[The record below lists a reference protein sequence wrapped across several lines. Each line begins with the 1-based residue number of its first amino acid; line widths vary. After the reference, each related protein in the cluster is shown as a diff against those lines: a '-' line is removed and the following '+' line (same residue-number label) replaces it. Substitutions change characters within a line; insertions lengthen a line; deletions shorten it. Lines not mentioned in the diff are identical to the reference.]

1 MKRIS
6 RILVAIDGSA
16 RSYAAL
22 AYLGKLFS
30 KQVEIVL
37 FHIMAEAPVSL
48 RDLSPD
54 PSYEKERYP
63 LALWK
68 TSQEEFIAEFM
79 TLACDILYAS
89 GFSKDAV
96 SVKTQ
101 ALGSG
106 VARDILAESRQ
117 GYDVLVVGR
126 TGISKVEDIS
136 LGGISAKLVDAVVH
150 LPIIVVG
157 EKAESNKTLIAIDG
171 SAGSMKAVRCA
182 GTWLDPAECEI
193 LLCHVIRPLSVQP
206 IGVQELFTPKNEDN
220 WIAANKRKIA
230 PMMNEAKRHLKKA
243 GLSNEQITS
252 EILTYQ
258 KSRATAIV
266 TTATKYGYDTIVV
279 GRRGL
284 TDTGEF
290 QMGRVSRKI
299 IHFAYRSNL
308 WIVG

>member
-6 RILVAIDGSA
+6 RILVAIDGSS

-37 FHIMAEAPVSL
+37 FHIMAEAPASL

-54 PSYEKERYP
+54 LSYEKERYP

-89 GFSKDAV
+89 GFAKDAV
-96 SVKTQ
+96 TVKTQ
-101 ALGSG
+101 ALRSG

-136 LGGISAKLVDAVVH
+136 LGGIAAKLVDAVVH

-157 EKAESNKTLIAIDG
+157 ENPESNKTLIAIDG
-171 SAGSMKAVRCA
+171 SAGSMKALRCA
-182 GTWLDPAECEI
+182 GAWLDPAECEI
-193 LLCHVIRPLSVQP
+193 MLCHVIRPLSAQQL
-206 IGVQELFTPKNEDN
+206 GAEKLFTPKHEAD
-220 WIAANKRKIA
+220 WIAANQRKIV
-230 PMMNEAKRHLKKA
+230 PVINQAKRYLA
-243 GLSNEQITS
+243 TVGISENQISS
-252 EILTYQ
+252 EILSYQ

-266 TTATKYGYDTIVV
+266 ITATKGGYDTIVL

-284 TDTGEF
+284 TGTGEF

-299 IHFAYRSNL
+299 LHFAYRSTL
-308 WIVG
+308 WIVS